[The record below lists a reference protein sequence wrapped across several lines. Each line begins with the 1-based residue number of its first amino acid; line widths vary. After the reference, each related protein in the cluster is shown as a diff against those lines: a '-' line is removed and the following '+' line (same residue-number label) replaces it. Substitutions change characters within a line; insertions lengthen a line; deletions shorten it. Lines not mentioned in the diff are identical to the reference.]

1 MSSEQ
6 DQRDRE
12 QSPAKIAADL
22 IELAVEYGAD
32 DEDLQPI
39 IEKAIAKLVADTRE
53 ECAQIADDDVAYQLD
68 HDHGPCMHDCRDA
81 PERIAQAIR
90 GGEPDAR

>member
-39 IEKAIAKLVADTRE
+39 IEKAIAKLVADTRAE
-53 ECAQIADDDVAYQLD
+53 LASLFD
-68 HDHGPCMHDCRDA
+68 
-81 PERIAQAIR
+81 
-90 GGEPDAR
+90 PDAKQCAVGDALAMHMQGFCGCAKVAQTIRAALQGE